1 MQKTR
6 QVFYEP
12 EKDCWMIMVMKGVFL
27 RVWLKSMVKDQ
38 GHG

>member
-12 EKDCWMIMVMKGVFL
+12 EKDCWMIMVMKAVFL
-27 RVWLKSMVKDQ
+27 RSMVKE
-38 GHG
+38 HG